1 MTIATVTAAGP
12 KVLIVSD
19 QFPPAKGGIGDY
31 TALLSDALVDCDVR
45 VSLFVRE
52 GSNPKACRA
61 PIAATFHRWSWAAL
75 SQLHRT
81 LVATNADWIHLQH
94 NGGLYG
100 SCPLAGYF
108 LPRYLRWK
116 RWPGKIA
123 VTFHD
128 LNRGYLF
135 PWAGRLRDWVLADLA
150 KSADLVF
157 AADSVDVA
165 ELSSLTSTVRQV
177 PIGSNIPTSADE
189 AANRT
194 RVRANYG
201 IPQNCFLVGH
211 FATAAGLDTLLDAI
225 ATLPNAV
232 LILIGKTQDRGS
244 PGAINIVPDWMHEQI
259 DRLGLGARVRWTSH
273 LPVNEVARVL
283 SSCDVLALP
292 YPHGAS
298 LRHGGLLACIAQAR
312 PVITT
317 DPPKPIPGLTPGAAI
332 LTTKPRDAIA
342 LANAI
347 QQVLSNEAL
356 RNKLTVGAS
365 LARRV
370 FSWVRIA
377 EYHGSAYRH
386 GAACPLF
393 NFTGGSG
400 ENLAG

>member
-1 MTIATVTAAGP
+1 MTAAGP

-31 TALLSDALVDCDVR
+31 TALLSNALVDCDVR

-61 PIAATFHRWSWAAL
+61 PIAAMFHRWSWAAL

-81 LVATNADWIHLQH
+81 LVATNADWVHFQH
-94 NGGLYG
+94 NGGLYS

-128 LNRGYLF
+128 LNRAYLF
-135 PWAGRLRDWVLADLA
+135 PWADRLRDWVLADLA
-150 KSADLVF
+150 NSADVVF
-157 AADSVDVA
+157 AADSSDVA
-165 ELSSLTSTVRQV
+165 ELSLSASTVRQV
-177 PIGSNIPTSADE
+177 PIGSNIPISVGE
-189 AANRT
+189 AANRAC
-194 RVRANYG
+194 VREKYR
-201 IPQNCFLVGH
+201 IPKNCFLVGH
-211 FATAAGLDTLLDAI
+211 FATVAGLDTLLDAI
-225 ATLPNAV
+225 ATVPNAV
-232 LILIGKTQDRGS
+232 LILVGKTQDRGH

-259 DRLGLGARVRWTSH
+259 QRLGLMPRVRWTSH
-273 LPVNEVARVL
+273 LLTNDVADVL
-283 SSCDVLALP
+283 SSCDLLALP

-317 DPPKPIPGLTPGAAI
+317 DPPKPMPGLTPGAAI
-332 LTTKPRDAIA
+332 LATKPRDAIA

-347 QQVLSNEAL
+347 DQVLCDEAL
-356 RNKLTVGAS
+356 RNRLVAGAL
-365 LARRV
+365 LARGF
-370 FSWVRIA
+370 FSWDRIA
-377 EYHGSAYRH
+377 EYHRAAYCDGSA
-386 GAACPLF
+386 CPSF
-393 NFTGGSG
+393 NFTEGCD
-400 ENLAG
+400 EDLAG